1 MCVWKAADIR
11 EVRQIARMANN
22 YHGVSVL
29 LATHPQA
36 RTYIFRNLE
45 DRERFIAVFYQTR
58 SRAVAIAGYACYLP
72 RLLRCPRA
80 SWRDADLNNGG
91 LATRLVC

>member
-29 LATHPQA
+29 LATHPQP

-58 SRAVAIAGYACYLP
+58 SRAVALAGYVPCRSLALVSAYQAK
-72 RLLRCPRA
+72 R
-80 SWRDADLNNGG
+80 SDKGDGG
-91 LATRLVC
+91 CVHV